1 MDDKLK
7 NIVDS
12 LRTKQDIDRSDLKY
26 LLTCDGEDNIEY
38 LYENAREVSDSVF
51 HKDVASH
58 FYAVLMPQQYLPV
71 AVPKYFPVPID
82 TTQQTQKA

>member
-1 MDDKLK
+1 MDERFK

-51 HKDVASH
+51 HKDV
-58 FYAVLMPQQYLPV
+58 YLRGLIEFTNYC
-71 AVPKYFPVPID
+71 KNN
-82 TTQQTQKA
+82 